1 MPTLYG
7 FSNDDLDFYL
17 IAGAARSDV
26 STWGFNTQ
34 VVKSVIYI
42 QNTNQESH
50 RLYLT
55 DQNWGGAARSGIRY
69 QFQHY
74 TEGGQSSFSFGTGA
88 TGQWIRFWDVAGG
101 REVFRIANA
110 SAGGGSDLCQL
121 QYASGSTST
130 PTWIG
135 VGVSQSVPSGIST
148 HTITIK
154 IHATQGIL
162 QWHMNGAL
170 IASISGSNTIF
181 TPSTTIDMIG
191 HWCWAGMGASGKY
204 TNVWTEHI
212 LASEDFMT
220 YGLRVTNPAL
230 TGSGTF
236 NTQFTG
242 SYTDVNERVL
252 NTATAVSFT
261 SASQTFTAI
270 LEDVNATFQ
279 NSPIMGVRVS
289 SMMRRG
295 ATGPQTFKPA
305 IAISGSLY
313 TGSALTINGIGYS
326 AVAYMY
332 LTSPS
337 SSTAWSFAEVNA
349 MEVGGQAGP

>member
-1 MPTLYG
+1 MPAIYG
-7 FSNDDLDFYL
+7 FSNDDIDFYL
-17 IAGAARSDV
+17 FGGTARADV
-26 STWGFNTQ
+26 GTWGFDQN

-42 QNTNQESH
+42 QNTNLESF

-55 DQNWGGAARSGIRY
+55 DQNWGGVARSGIRY

-74 TEGGQSSFSFGTGA
+74 TQGGAGSLAFGVGASNRWISF
-88 TGQWIRFWDVAGG
+88 WNVADG
-101 REVFRIANA
+101 RELFRVTNLG
-110 SAGGGSDLCQL
+110 SGGTFSPNCQL
-121 QYASGSTST
+121 QYFSGSGFVNVGASQTV
-130 PTWIG
+130 PGG
-135 VGVSQSVPSGIST
+135 VST
-148 HTITIK
+148 HTITILM
-154 IHATQGIL
+154 HSASGLL

-170 IASISGSNTIF
+170 IASLSGSSTIF
-181 TPSTTIDMIG
+181 TPSTNLDMIA
-191 HWCWAGMGASGKY
+191 HWCWGGVGAGGQY
-204 TNVWTEHI
+204 TNVFTEMI
-212 LASEDFMT
+212 LSSHDFMT
-220 YGLRVTNPAL
+220 YGLRVANPGL

-242 SYTDVNERVL
+242 SYTDVNERIL
-252 NTATAVSFT
+252 NTATAVSFI

-270 LEDVNATFQ
+270 LEDVTSSFQ

-295 ATGPQTFKPA
+295 TTGPQTFLPA

-313 TGSALTINGIGYS
+313 TGSALSINGIGYA
-326 AVAYMY
+326 AVAYTY

-337 SSTAWSFAEVNA
+337 TSKAWTYAEIQA